1 MRPCVRY
8 DGAMEKERYEQLR
21 DIVALRVVTMLK
33 DIARQQKHLRITLW
47 LGMASL
53 LFGMVILLGL
63 MGALMNATQ

>member
-1 MRPCVRY
+1 
-8 DGAMEKERYEQLR
+8 MEKERYEQLR

-47 LGMASL
+47 LGMICMLA
-53 LFGMVILLGL
+53 GMVILLGL